1 MIEIRDLN
9 IVYKNKNK
17 IVHAVTDANLTLK
30 ENESVGIVGE
40 SGSGKSTLA
49 HAILQ
54 ILPEGTRVDGNIFY
68 RGVDLLKLSPKEF
81 NEYRWQKIA
90 MVFQASMDFLS
101 PVHKIGVQLTSILNN
116 FGSYKK
122 AEAKKIIVDALKMV
136 NLPDYIYDKYPHE
149 LSGGMMQRVA
159 IATAFLLKPELVIM
173 DEATTALDIVTERQ
187 IMDEILE
194 LEAQTN
200 ITRLM
205 ITHDVS
211 LVASSVKRVVV
222 MYGGR
227 IVEVGDVMDVFTKP
241 FHPYTELLLN
251 SYPDMYKDKEKLVSI
266 PGTIVDLSVEHKG
279 CIFKDRCPYR
289 SDICENET
297 PRTEVFGDRQVAC
310 FNKRNF
316 E

>member
-68 RGVDLLKLSPKEF
+68 RGVDLLKLSSKEF
-81 NEYRWQKIA
+81 KEYRWQKIA

-116 FGSYKK
+116 FGSHNK

-136 NLPDYIYDKYPHE
+136 NLPD
-149 LSGGMMQRVA
+149 LSL
-159 IATAFLLKPELVIM
+159 IHISEP
-173 DEATTALDIVTERQ
+173 
-187 IMDEILE
+187 
-194 LEAQTN
+194 
-200 ITRLM
+200 TR
-205 ITHDVS
+205 
-211 LVASSVKRVVV
+211 R
-222 MYGGR
+222 
-227 IVEVGDVMDVFTKP
+227 
-241 FHPYTELLLN
+241 
-251 SYPDMYKDKEKLVSI
+251 
-266 PGTIVDLSVEHKG
+266 PG
-279 CIFKDRCPYR
+279 
-289 SDICENET
+289 
-297 PRTEVFGDRQVAC
+297 
-310 FNKRNF
+310 
-316 E
+316 